1 MPPLTLPSVAI
12 RAGHPWPRKRSGR
25 EGLEDGVQ
33 MVLNRE
39 EDSWPEVPS
48 GSRAKGVSGP
58 VLLGFEEKEGVW
70 GRGKQTRWSTE
81 EF

>member
-1 MPPLTLPSVAI
+1 MPPLALPSVAI
-12 RAGHPWPRKRSGR
+12 RPGHPWPRKRSGR
-25 EGLEDGVQ
+25 EELEDGVQ
-33 MVLNRE
+33 IVLNRE
-39 EDSWPEVPS
+39 EASWPEVPS

-70 GRGKQTRWSTE
+70 GWGEQTRRSTE